1 MLTTSKSFTH
11 SGTLGDVLTSL
22 CIVKLL
28 GGGDF
33 YLRLNNMDKMIQ
45 EKLGWPNAG
54 IHSGRMTQKDF
65 DMLEPLMN
73 SQSYINSFQV
83 WNGEQVTNEFEE
95 QCRFHQ
101 ANGVWPRN
109 FSNQYAASQGIDPE
123 INFEAL
129 QQQPWL
135 ECSDPICIPG
145 RPIIISRNEKYL
157 DNAPVYNPV
166 WKEWIDMGLGDRCVF
181 VGHPSE
187 HAWFEDLYKC
197 EVDYYATEDLL
208 HLSRVLAGCELF
220 IGNQSMPGTMASICL
235 GKTSRIELRKNETQH
250 NNEFIYPY
258 RLNVSYF

>member
-1 MLTTSKSFTH
+1 MDTTCKSFSH

-22 CIVKLL
+22 CIVKIL

-33 YLRLNNMDKMIQ
+33 YLKLNNMDKMIQ

-65 DMLEPLMN
+65 DMLEPLMK
-73 SQSYINSFQV
+73 SQSFIKSFQV

-95 QCRFHQ
+95 VCRHHQ
-101 ANGVWPRN
+101 ASGWWPRN
-109 FSNQYAASQGIDPE
+109 FSNQYASSQRINPE
-123 INFEAL
+123 ENFEQL

-135 ECSDPICIPG
+135 ECKDPIKIPG
-145 RPIIISRNEKYL
+145 RPVVISRNEKYL
-157 DNAPVYNPV
+157 DGAPVYNPV
-166 WKEWIDMGLGDRCVF
+166 WKEWIDYGLADRCVF

-197 EVDYYATEDLL
+197 EVDYYPTEDML

-220 IGNQSMPGTMASICL
+220 IGNQSMPGTMASIAL
-235 GKTSRIELRKNETQH
+235 GKTSRIELRKNETQV
-250 NNEFIYPY
+250 NNEFFYPY